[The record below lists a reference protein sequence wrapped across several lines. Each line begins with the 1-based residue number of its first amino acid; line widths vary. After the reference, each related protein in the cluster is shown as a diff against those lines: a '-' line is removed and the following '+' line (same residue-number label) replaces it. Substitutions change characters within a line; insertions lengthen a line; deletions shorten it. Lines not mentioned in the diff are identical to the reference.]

1 MYQQQNIV
9 KVHTKGLTK
18 GNADGY
24 IELIP
29 GTIANGVGNDLIPDT
44 DILTIGFPGMTCKKM
59 TVTCYSNDVEEH
71 QFCNVKDVVIEAK
84 ANNHD
89 ILFTLNNVVSM
100 DIVHG
105 FGITKIKRSHFGQVQ
120 YEAKGMKNK
129 DPRLLICTN
138 YPSIDICC
146 KSEGNVIYLSC
157 KPLYNYSII
166 YIHPI
171 VFQDIDSKIFPEDEI
186 NKFITKR
193 RYKLI

>member
-9 KVHTKGLTK
+9 ESSINGSIKGYAE
-18 GNADGY
+18 GN

-59 TVTCYSNDVEEH
+59 TVTCYTNSIDEH
-71 QFCNVKDVVIEAK
+71 QFCSVKDVVIEAK
-84 ANNHD
+84 VNNHD
-89 ILFTLNNVVSM
+89 ILITLNNVVSM

-105 FGITKIKRSHFGQVQ
+105 FGVTNIKRLHLGQVQ
-120 YEAKGMKNK
+120 YEAKGMKHK

-138 YPSIDICC
+138 YPSIDISC
-146 KSEGNVIYLSC
+146 KSDGNVIYLSC

-171 VFQDIDSKIFPEDEI
+171 VFQDIDSKIFPKDEI